1 MFWVAFKG
9 YYGGKAISLGEI
21 EQLEAEAYGMHG
33 YPTQAEAEAK
43 PNSVP
48 AIAKA
53 QVNAWIFNAQGSL
66 TTHLLGQI
74 PGPGD
79 WLKGLT
85 NWIGQQDIWVR
96 GAEIVAGLMIL
107 YIGLKAVTAPQG
119 ASVRQIG
126 GTTTKAT
133 VRHVRKVVTHT

>member
-33 YPTQAEAEAK
+33 YPTAAEAEAK
-43 PNSVP
+43 PNIVP

-66 TTHLLGQI
+66 TTHA
-74 PGPGD
+74 
-79 WLKGLT
+79 
-85 NWIGQQDIWVR
+85 IGA
-96 GAEIVAGLMIL
+96 AE
-107 YIGLKAVTAPQG
+107 KAVPG
-119 ASVRQIG
+119 IGDIG
-126 GTTTKAT
+126 GFFRDLTKESTWLRIAEGILGILLVAT
-133 VRHVRKVVTHT
+133 AISKIAGNSSAGHAVRKLPLVV